1 MKISYNWLKDYV
13 KTEHSPQRL
22 SEILT
27 DTGLEVEKLEKVEV
41 IKGGL
46 NGVVI
51 GQVTSCEP
59 HEGADRLNVTT
70 VNIGEDEELQIV
82 CGAPNVA
89 EGQKV
94 VVATVG
100 TTLYPNPDEPFKI
113 KKAKI
118 RGVESFGMICAE
130 DELGLG
136 KSHEGIMVLP
146 EEGKI
151 RKGAAEDINLADDY
165 RIKIRITTNRSDALG
180 QLSVTR
186 DIGGYNKVH

>member
-1 MKISYNWLKDYV
+1 MKVSYNWLKNYV
-13 KTEHSPQRL
+13 KTEHTPQKL

-27 DTGLEVEKLEKVEV
+27 DTGLEVEGLEKVEA

-46 NGVVI
+46 AGVVI
-51 GQVTSCEP
+51 GEMTKCVPHENADKLKVTSVNV
-59 HEGADRLNVTT
+59 GA
-70 VNIGEDEELQIV
+70 EEELQIV
-82 CGAPNVA
+82 CGAPNVST
-89 EGQKV
+89 GQKV

-100 TTLYPNPDEPFKI
+100 ATLYPNPEEPFKI

-146 EEGKI
+146 EEAKI
-151 RKGAAEDINLADDY
+151 G
-165 RIKIRITTNRSDALG
+165 
-180 QLSVTR
+180 
-186 DIGGYNKVH
+186 

>member
-27 DTGLEVEKLEKVEV
+27 DTGLEVEGLEKVEV

-94 VVATVG
+94 VRSEEHT
-100 TTLYPNPDEPFKI
+100 
-113 KKAKI
+113 
-118 RGVESFGMICAE
+118 S
-130 DELGLG
+130 EL
-136 KSHEGIMVLP
+136 
-146 EEGKI
+146 
-151 RKGAAEDINLADDY
+151 
-165 RIKIRITTNRSDALG
+165 
-180 QLSVTR
+180 Q
-186 DIGGYNKVH
+186 